1 MYTLASKMFS
11 NWSIDW
17 SKYLNS
23 FISVIWQLSITTAIF
38 LLINNFGKRVITK
51 YFLKGKVKLN
61 KRSQTIANLSTN
73 VFQYTTLFFYLFGVL
88 SILGVPVGTLIASAG
103 IFSLALGMGAQ
114 GFVSDLVNG
123 FFILSEDQ
131 YNVGDLVKIG
141 TETGT
146 VVRLG
151 IRTTCIKQI
160 DGSLTYIPNRKILE
174 VTNLSH
180 GGTGIDIELNL
191 LAKNDLTKVNTL
203 INQVN
208 KQLKRNEKFLSTPP
222 TNYGVTKQEG
232 PNVTIQVHLQ
242 VIGGISTE
250 IKNNY
255 LSGYIKA
262 FQDAGIEFAHLK

>member
-103 IFSLALGMGAQ
+103 IFLPCLRYGRS
-114 GFVSDLVNG
+114 GF
-123 FFILSEDQ
+123 
-131 YNVGDLVKIG
+131 
-141 TETGT
+141 
-146 VVRLG
+146 
-151 IRTTCIKQI
+151 C
-160 DGSLTYIPNRKILE
+160 
-174 VTNLSH
+174 
-180 GGTGIDIELNL
+180 
-191 LAKNDLTKVNTL
+191 
-203 INQVN
+203 
-208 KQLKRNEKFLSTPP
+208 
-222 TNYGVTKQEG
+222 
-232 PNVTIQVHLQ
+232 
-242 VIGGISTE
+242 
-250 IKNNY
+250 
-255 LSGYIKA
+255 
-262 FQDAGIEFAHLK
+262 